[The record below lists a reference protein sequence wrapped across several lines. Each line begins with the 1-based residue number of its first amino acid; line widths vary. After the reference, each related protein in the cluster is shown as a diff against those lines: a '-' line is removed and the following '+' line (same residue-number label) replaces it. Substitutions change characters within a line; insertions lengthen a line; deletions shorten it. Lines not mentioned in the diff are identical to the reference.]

1 MTQTFKCPHCS
12 KTVEISQALAH
23 ELQEKIM
30 SEMEAKHTAE
40 LQKVKVETEL
50 SIKKSL
56 EEKQAIEFEDLK
68 RQLSEQQKKND
79 EYVQKELE
87 LRQERRQIE
96 QEKKDFELKMRRAMD
111 EKEKELAEKIQKDEQ
126 EKSRLKE
133 REKDMQIEN
142 LKRMLDDAQRKASQA
157 SQQIQGEVLE
167 LDLEEKLKEQFPTD
181 LIEPVGKGR
190 TGGDIVQ
197 TVRNSQGKVAGS
209 ILWETKRAEWRPV
222 WISKLREDTRSV
234 GATAAILVSE
244 VLPKGTDGFGFIEG
258 ILVTSYPYMLSLAT
272 LIRRGVMQT
281 AAAKAA
287 AESKDGTLELIY
299 QYLQSDAFR
308 HRIEGYVDG
317 IKEMRSDLETERRSM
332 ERIWKKREMQ
342 ISKAELNISHMY
354 GELQGIMGKN
364 LPDIKPLSLDS
375 GE

>member
-1 MTQTFKCPHCS
+1 MTQTFKCPHCK
-12 KTVEISQALAH
+12 KTVEISEAFAH
-23 ELQEKIM
+23 EIEEKILADT
-30 SEMEAKHTAE
+30 EVKHKEE
-40 LQKVKVETEL
+40 LEKIKKETEL

-56 EEKQAIEFEDLK
+56 EEKQSLEFEDLR
-68 RQLSEQQKKND
+68 RQLAEQVKKND
-79 EYVQKELE
+79 EFAQRELE
-87 LRQERRQIE
+87 LREERRRIE
-96 QEKKDFELKMRRAMD
+96 QEKKDFELKMQRAID
-111 EKEKELAEKIQKDEQ
+111 AKEKELEEKIVKDEQ
-126 EKSRLKE
+126 EKSRMREK
-133 REKDMQIEN
+133 EKDMQIDN

-197 TVRNSQGKVAGS
+197 RVRNSAGKTAGS

-244 VLPKGTDGFGFIEG
+244 ELPKGTSGFGFIDG
-258 ILVTSYPYMLSLAT
+258 ILVTSYAYMLSLAT
-272 LIRRGVMQT
+272 LVRRGIMQT
-281 AAAKAA
+281 AAAKSA
-287 AESKDGTLELIY
+287 AESKDSTLELIY
-299 QYLQSDAFR
+299 QYLQSDPFR

-317 IKEMRSDLETERRSM
+317 IREMRSDLETEKRSL

-342 ISKAELNISHMY
+342 IAKAELNISHMY

>member
-1 MTQTFKCPHCS
+1 MTQTFKCPHCN

-30 SEMEAKHTAE
+30 AETEAKHKTE
-40 LQKVKVETEL
+40 LQKVKAETEL

-56 EEKQAIEFEDLK
+56 EEKQALEFEDLK
-68 RQLSEQQKKND
+68 RQLAEQQKKND
-79 EYVQKELE
+79 EFMQKELE
-87 LRQERRQIE
+87 LREERRRIE

-111 EKEKELAEKIQKDEQ
+111 EKEKELEEKILKDEQ
-126 EKSRLKE
+126 EKSRLREK
-133 REKDMQIEN
+133 EKDMQIEN

-197 TVRNSQGKVAGS
+197 TVRNSQGKTAGS

-234 GATAAILVSE
+234 GASAAILVSE

-272 LIRRGVMQT
+272 LIRRGIMQT

-308 HRIEGYVDG
+308 HRIEGYIDG
-317 IKEMRSDLETERRSM
+317 VREMRSDLESERRSM